1 MRVQAFVLALG
12 LLAGCSDSASGT
24 QALFAVEKPGDDFY
38 ALPFPN
44 DIHRKADGSLDLS
57 LFPTNSQLVDSYRAA
72 AETLDGFS
80 LNAAISSRF
89 TAAIDPASLPDPAGS
104 LDPAA
109 SVYLVN
115 VDGASPDFGTRTP
128 IIAKYRDD
136 KTNTI
141 GPNRLVVRP
150 YPGFGLDEGTTYA
163 LVITNKIKDAGG
175 APIVRAPEFDT
186 LLGSGGGSAMTAAR
200 TAYKPLTDWLGMNGG
215 TADVVSAAVFTTE
228 HATQIGPALRKG
240 VYSTPAPVATNVTNS
255 NATTA
260 LYHLWTGAY
269 TAPNFQTGTPPYL
282 SSGGEIVT
290 GADGAA
296 VVQRTEP
303 MRFALTIPPGPK
315 PANGWPICIY
325 SHGTG
330 GDYESFVDDGTGMRL
345 AAQGIATI
353 STDQVLH
360 GPRDPA
366 GTDPGVAFFNFS
378 NPLAGRDNALQGAA
392 DAWSQMRLAQGLVF
406 DDGNGGFSI
415 DPTKIYFF
423 GHSQGGLTGPAFI
436 AFEPALSGAVL
447 SGTGGLLYLSMLYK
461 TAPINFPS
469 LIETIARDSPMD
481 EDNPSLA
488 IAQMW
493 IERADG
499 ANYARYM
506 VREPQLGPDGTKM
519 APKNIFQTEGFT
531 DTYAPNPA
539 IEAFATAIG
548 GDLVVETDE
557 KPVEGLVLRG
567 KAGPVATP
575 ITDNMGTATAVL
587 AQFNMKAGSDGH
599 FVVFDIPTAEKQS
612 AQFLGTLAAAGQAT
626 VVAP

>member
-1 MRVQAFVLALG
+1 VTCVAA
-12 LLAGCSDSASGT
+12 CTSASGT
-24 QALFAVEKPGDDFY
+24 QAMFAVETPGDDFY

-80 LNAAISSRF
+80 LNGAISSRF
-89 TAAIDPASLPDPAGS
+89 TAALDPASLPDPAGS
-104 LDPAA
+104 LEPSA
-109 SVYLVN
+109 SVYLLN
-115 VDGASPDFGTRTP
+115 VDGTSADYGTRTP
-128 IIAKYRDD
+128 IIATYRDD

-141 GPNRLVVRP
+141 GPDRLVVRP

-163 LVITNKIKDAGG
+163 LVITNAVKDVAG
-175 APIVRAPEFDT
+175 AAVVRAPEFDT
-186 LLGSGGGSAMTAAR
+186 LLGSGGGTAMIAAR
-200 TAYKPLTDWLGMNGG
+200 AAYKPLTDWLGANGG

-255 NATTA
+255 NASTA

-269 TAPNFQTGTPPYL
+269 MAPNFQTGTPPYL
-282 SSGGEIVT
+282 SGGGEIVT
-290 GADGAA
+290 GPDGAA

-303 MRFALTIPPGPK
+303 MRFALTIPPGTK
-315 PANGWPICIY
+315 PAGGWPLCIY

-330 GDYESFVDDGTGMRL
+330 GDYESFVDDGTGARL
-345 AAQGIATI
+345 AAEGIATI

-366 GTDPGVAFFNFS
+366 GTDPGVAFFNFT
-378 NPLAGRDNALQGAA
+378 NPFAGRDNALQGAA

-415 DPTKIYFF
+415 DPAKIYFF

-461 TAPINFPS
+461 TAPIDFPS

-506 VREPQLGPDGTKM
+506 VREPQLDPTPGHEGTQM
-519 APKNIFQTEGFT
+519 AAKNIFQTEGFT

-557 KPVEGLVLRG
+557 QPVTGLALRG
-567 KAGPVATP
+567 KTAALATP
-575 ITDNMGTATAVL
+575 ITDNAGTATAVL
-587 AQFNMKAGSDGH
+587 AQFKMRQGSDGH
-599 FVVFDIPTAEKQS
+599 FVVFEVPAAEKQS
-612 AQFLGTLAAAGQAT
+612 ADFLGTLAAAGKAT
-626 VVAP
+626 VVVP